1 MDIIYIPYIIIL
13 NSIKV
18 QKVHYNIINKDLL
31 NTVFIDKIVDIMN
44 ELYDNELESF
54 DDFIYR
60 QKRLPKILQDIT
72 NSQYISFDSELK
84 NYKNF
89 IISYFINNNDHEAIE
104 ILYFDNN
111 KWNKYDI
118 PKTLVYNIYKIKYL
132 S

>member
-18 QKVHYNIINKDLL
+18 QKVHYDIINKDLL

-72 NSQYISFDSELK
+72 NSQYISFDGELK

>member
-18 QKVHYNIINKDLL
+18 QTVHYDIINKDLL

-44 ELYDNELESF
+44 ELYDNDLVSY
-54 DDFIYR
+54 DDFIHR
-60 QKRLPKILQDIT
+60 QKSLPKILQEIN
-72 NSQYISFDSELK
+72 NSQYISYDSDLN

-89 IISYFINNNDHEAIE
+89 ITKYFITNNKEAIE

-118 PKTLVYNIYKIKYL
+118 PKTLVYNIYKIKYV

>member
-1 MDIIYIPYIIIL
+1 
-13 NSIKV
+13 
-18 QKVHYNIINKDLL
+18 
-31 NTVFIDKIVDIMN
+31 MN

-72 NSQYISFDSELK
+72 NSQYISFDGELK

-89 IISYFINNNDHEAIE
+89 IISYFNNNNDHEAIE

>member
-72 NSQYISFDSELK
+72 NSQYISFDGELK

-89 IISYFINNNDHEAIE
+89 IISYFNNNNDHEAIE

>member
-18 QKVHYNIINKDLL
+18 QKVHYDIINKDLL

-72 NSQYISFDSELK
+72 NSQYI
-84 NYKNF
+84 
-89 IISYFINNNDHEAIE
+89 
-104 ILYFDNN
+104 
-111 KWNKYDI
+111 
-118 PKTLVYNIYKIKYL
+118 
-132 S
+132 

>member
-18 QKVHYNIINKDLL
+18 QKVHYDIINKDLL

>member
-18 QKVHYNIINKDLL
+18 QKVQYDIINKDIL

-44 ELYDNELESF
+44 ELYDNELVSF
-54 DDFIYR
+54 DDFIHR
-60 QKRLPKILQDIT
+60 QKTLPKILQEIT
-72 NSQYISFDSELK
+72 NAKYVSFDCELK
-84 NYKNF
+84 TYKNF
-89 IISYFINNNDHEAIE
+89 IASYFLNNNDNEAIE

-118 PKTLVYNIYKIKYL
+118 PKTLVYNIYRIKYV

>member
-118 PKTLVYNIYKIKYL
+118 PKTLVYNIYRVKYV